1 MKAAIT
7 TIWDNRA
14 RLYDT
19 FEASALRR
27 GPAKETL
34 FRKMKGKVLF
44 IAVGTG
50 MDIRHFPLRREIV
63 AIDIS
68 VEMLRRAAPR
78 AQKYPGQIQLVRTDA
93 LRLGFADESFDTVAT
108 SCTLCSVPDPQQAL
122 QEIYR
127 VLRPGGTLLMFE
139 HVRSRNLILAL
150 TLDLMTLFTRRRG
163 TEMNRRTIET
173 ALAAGFHLTHVE
185 PVFLDIILAVQ
196 AEKLRESERGQ

>member
-34 FRKMKGKVLF
+34 FREMKGKVLF

-78 AQKYPGQIQLVRTDA
+78 AQKYRGQIQLVRTDA

-108 SCTLCSVPDPQQAL
+108 SCTLCSVPDLQQAL

-163 TEMNRRTIET
+163 TKMNRRTIET